1 MGIVRFFYWFK
12 TNFNKDIKNLKKYQ
26 TFKDIDTNIDN
37 LMIDMNG
44 LFHNSAQKVFKY
56 GNHKLPTRL
65 LNNRNKSKYPYY
77 NKRNKIKL
85 FEDVCNE
92 IDNLVRISIPKKRI
106 ILCVDGP
113 APLSK
118 QSQQRKRRFRSAKDR
133 DDELTFDSNCITP
146 GTEFMDHLNKYV
158 DWYIRKKVSENKNW
172 KDLEIIFS
180 NDRVPGEGEHKLINY
195 IRKYGDK
202 QETYCING
210 LDADLIMLTLG
221 THCPNFYILREDM
234 YDRGNDF
241 FCINMGKIRDELS
254 KMLSWESDNFKFDNK
269 DCVNDFIFLCF
280 FVGNDFLPHIPL
292 VEIIRDGLEL
302 LIDLYKKVCKDFG
315 HITRLEDK
323 RIRFNKK
330 PLKAYLQLLGQ
341 QEKDLLENKLNSKRS
356 YFPDKLVDECSKQ
369 IGTKWQVD
377 INEYKGKYCKKGFG
391 ENNLEQVCHEYLQG
405 MQWIITYYIN
415 GVSDWRWKF
424 NYNYAPFAS
433 TLSKYIDTFEY
444 KEHIRDNPTLP
455 FEQLVSV
462 LPPRSANL
470 IPYPLKNL
478 LLDKNSS
485 FQKFCPDEIE
495 IDLAGK
501 QREWEGIVLIPHI
514 NFNIIKDEF
523 NSLLLK
529 VNNKENKRNCFG
541 KTFVYNYSNFSTY
554 YNSYYGDINE
564 SRVKI
569 TYISI

>member
-369 IGTKWQVD
+369 IGTK
-377 INEYKGKYCKKGFG
+377 
-391 ENNLEQVCHEYLQG
+391 
-405 MQWIITYYIN
+405 M
-415 GVSDWRWKF
+415 
-424 NYNYAPFAS
+424 AS
-433 TLSKYIDTFEY
+433 
-444 KEHIRDNPTLP
+444 
-455 FEQLVSV
+455 
-462 LPPRSANL
+462 
-470 IPYPLKNL
+470 
-478 LLDKNSS
+478 
-485 FQKFCPDEIE
+485 
-495 IDLAGK
+495 
-501 QREWEGIVLIPHI
+501 
-514 NFNIIKDEF
+514 
-523 NSLLLK
+523 
-529 VNNKENKRNCFG
+529 
-541 KTFVYNYSNFSTY
+541 
-554 YNSYYGDINE
+554 
-564 SRVKI
+564 
-569 TYISI
+569 